1 MASVNPYS
9 IKIIGDL
16 DTTRMAKQLRQ
27 FEKSARMTAGGKTG
41 KGGFYADIGKDAQ
54 KAGKGIKGFN
64 GQIQRT
70 TKQLK
75 NVKGTVG
82 GKTFRAVSVE
92 TQQAS
97 KHMRSLGSET
107 LNVAKKV
114 MQFGAV
120 TAVIRGATSGIADM
134 VQNVFELDA
143 ALTEFRK
150 VSDLSEKGLA
160 RYTDQAYRTGREV
173 AKTGSEMIQAATEFK
188 KSGYNEQDAM
198 QLGKIASMYQNVADQ
213 ELTAGEAAN
222 FIVSQMKAY
231 NIEAGNAEHVIDA
244 VNEVSNKF
252 AVSSADIAT
261 NIGKASAAMST
272 GNVTYEQSIGL
283 LTAMT
288 EITRNGA
295 KGARGL
301 ISIQSRYNQ
310 IVDESSSTGKKL
322 TAWYKEH
329 GIAIKDQNGQLRSFY
344 DVGKDVADIW
354 DTLSDNEKRYYLNT
368 QAGANQSQNLAA
380 LMKNYGTAVEATA
393 TATDSAGSASR
404 ENARY
409 LDSLEGHL
417 QELKSA
423 WEELSYKIVNSDMLK
438 KGMDILTSVI
448 KGLSSDTGQLVL
460 KFVAMFTALNLGAKA
475 LSGISSVFKGLKLI
489 RIITGFGRVTKGV
502 EGVTKASK
510 GLRYASLIMKSQFGD
525 LAKLLFNPAGLI
537 VGLGLAS
544 VALAKYVDI
553 GKDVEA
559 NKANKSLKE
568 TKDKLED
575 LNEKLKENR
584 KEWKHLKEKQANGEE
599 LTESEKRRLRVLEQE
614 TTEYKRQYD
623 LLKSMESKQATKK
636 WTSSAGSQLKGEAG
650 RQYKS
655 LRSSGQSEESAMASL
670 GLGKNANRLDVSL
683 VNYKIAAEE
692 ATRAQNEYT
701 QAVKDT
707 DKAAEKYGKN
717 SKEYEAAVERETA
730 AWDKKEKTEKDSSK
744 YLKELT
750 KQRDKLYEDY
760 GSKEIFDKEAPK
772 TLKKSRD
779 QLDAMIKAA
788 GDIQDLKEGAGDVT
802 KAFKN
807 LNKAS
812 KASGKNFL
820 KLSKDGKKIE
830 RINVRKLQ
838 QSMADAGVSAEDTLQ
853 YLKDFAKANP
863 EAEIKLH
870 GDKVA
875 IKDLEVI
882 DGQIQK
888 VDEEKAE
895 PEIDANTKDADDK
908 IKKTGKQIEKLSGKK
923 GDVKLGVTTSKGGA
937 ISKFKNAFQS
947 IKSKDVKLKTHV
959 TGKKT
964 LDNTKN
970 TWKSF
975 KDKSVT
981 LTIKKKTKNVDE
993 KHGVR
998 HFAGGIANAQ
1008 VNEQGFEI
1016 IQDATTG
1023 RMRVANGGK
1032 RGLTYIGDGDTVYT
1046 HGQSVR
1052 MLQRAGQTE
1061 GGSVFGHG
1069 DRDFD
1074 LYGLSKPIGYK
1085 KGKLSKKQYNKK
1097 YNQIVKDF
1105 DKALEKL
1112 EYERDYYHWSNA
1124 EYAQKYTELYDEY
1137 NAKLISLNE
1146 QKVKSGVKRKSD
1158 LGTERVRAYNLVQS
1172 DTESEEF
1179 QRNIESTLKDIIGD
1193 ATGLEEMLKA
1203 IQEADEAQRIT
1214 ADETAEFIKEAYKVN
1229 AEYNLK
1235 QFKNNKETYANMRK
1249 LIEDFYQQGKI
1260 SGEDYY
1266 DYLEELAEEQLDKEK
1281 ERLSERLDKTENT
1294 YDLARAYVQRQI
1306 DLLETENEEQ
1316 EKQNELVELQNNLAK
1331 ARNQRIR
1338 IYKEGEGFVY
1348 EQDTEAIREATQA
1361 LQDYKSES
1369 TSAETATNP
1378 VLAQWQAVLDLF
1390 DDLEADYEL
1399 KALENKV
1406 GSTVGALFGDMGT
1419 DTGAWSDWIKGNL
1432 STSYGLQD
1440 VLDQMDTLVD
1450 TNDILNYLDQNGQ
1463 VTDAI
1468 IDAAIANNVL
1478 PVTYAAAVTQAA
1490 QGIGAI
1496 TNTGANIASQSAIA
1510 GLTSGAVVMSGGTQ
1524 YGNVYNFDNLVLP
1537 NVTNASE
1544 FVDSLDNLPNTA
1556 LQVSTQRG

>member
-16 DTTRMAKQLRQ
+16 DTTRMAKQLHQ
-27 FEKSARMTAGGKTG
+27 FEKNARMTAGGKTG
-41 KGGFYADIGKDAQ
+41 KGGFYAGIGKDAQ
-54 KAGKGIKGFN
+54 KATKGIKGFN
-64 GQIQRT
+64 GEVVKT
-70 TKQLK
+70 NKQLK
-75 NVKGTVG
+75 SVKGSVH
-82 GKTFRAVSVE
+82 GKTFRTIGVDA
-92 TQQAS
+92 QQSA
-97 KHMRSLGSET
+97 KAMRGLGSET

-120 TAVIRGATSGIADM
+120 TAVIRGVTSGMADM

-143 ALTEFRK
+143 ALTEFKK
-150 VSDLSEKGLA
+150 VSDLSGKGLE
-160 RYTDQAYRTGREV
+160 RYTDQAYRMGREV

-188 KSGYNEQDAM
+188 KSGYSEQDAM

-231 NIEAGNAEHVIDA
+231 NMEAKDAEHIIDA
-244 VNEVSNKF
+244 VNEVSNNF

-329 GIAIKDQNGQLRSFY
+329 NIAIKDQNGQLRSFY
-344 DVGKDVADIW
+344 DVGKDVAEIW

-380 LMKNYGTAVEATA
+380 LMKNYSTAIDATE
-393 TATDSAGSASR
+393 TALRSENSASK

-409 LDSLEGHL
+409 MESLQGHL
-417 QELKSA
+417 QALKSA
-423 WEELSYKIVNSDMLK
+423 WEEFSYKLVNSDYIK
-438 KGMDILTSVI
+438 KGMDILAGTLKV
-448 KGLSSDTGQLVL
+448 LSSDVGQVIIKFALLAAGLNVVAKVFSGVGSAFRAL
-460 KFVAMFTALNLGAKA
+460 KFAK
-475 LSGISSVFKGLKLI
+475 
-489 RIITGFGRVTKGV
+489 IITGFGRVTKGV

-510 GLRYASLIMKSQFGD
+510 GLRYAQLVMKSQFGD
-525 LAKLLFNPAGLI
+525 LAKLLFNPTGLI

-568 TKDKLED
+568 TKNKLED

-584 KEWKHLKEKQANGEE
+584 KEWKHLREKQASGEE

-614 TTEYKRQYD
+614 TNEYKRQYD

-636 WTSSAGSQLKGEAG
+636 WTSSAGSQLKGAAKK
-650 RQYKS
+650 QYKS

-683 VNYKIAAEE
+683 VNYKVAAEE
-692 ATRAQNEYT
+692 ATRAQNEYL
-701 QAVKDT
+701 QAVKAT
-707 DKAAEKYGKN
+707 DEAAEKYGKH
-717 SKEYEAAVERETA
+717 SDEYTAAVERETK
-730 AWDKKEKTEKDSSK
+730 AWDKKEEIEKDSSK
-744 YLKELT
+744 YLKDLT

-760 GSKEIFDKEAPK
+760 GGKEIFDKEAPK

-779 QLDAMIKAA
+779 QLDSMIKAA
-788 GDIQDLKEGAGDVT
+788 KDVNDLKEGAGNVT

-812 KASGKNFL
+812 KASGNNFL
-820 KLSKDGKKIE
+820 KLSKDGKKVE

-838 QSMADAGVSAEDTLQ
+838 QSMADVGASAEDTLQ
-853 YLKDFAKANP
+853 YLKDFAKEHP
-863 EAEIKLH
+863 EAKIKLD
-870 GDKVA
+870 GDDVA
-875 IKDLEVI
+875 IKDLEFV
-882 DGQIQK
+882 DGKIQ
-888 VDEEKAE
+888 
-895 PEIDANTKDADDK
+895 K
-908 IKKTGKQIEKLSGKK
+908 IKKEKPEVKPEVKTADANAKLDAYQKKLDKINGKK
-923 GDVKLGVTTSKGGA
+923 SIAKLGVQTSKGGLGDLLNSIGKVKGKSVKVKATAIGKGAVDKLKSA
-937 ISKFKNAFQS
+937 ISGL
-947 IKSKDVKLKTHV
+947 KDKIIHV
-959 TGKKT
+959 TT
-964 LDNTKN
+964 
-970 TWKSF
+970 
-975 KDKSVT
+975 
-981 LTIKKKTKNVDE
+981 KKKTVNE

-998 HFAGGIANAQ
+998 HFAGGGEMVNAE

-1016 IQDATTG
+1016 IQDADTG
-1023 RMRVANGGK
+1023 LMRVVNGGK
-1032 RGLTYIGDGDTVYT
+1032 RGYTYLGRGDTVYT

-1052 MLQRAGQTE
+1052 MLRNAGRTE
-1061 GGSVFGHG
+1061 GNTIYGHG
-1069 DRDFD
+1069 DEDFSISGVRKPEGFAK
-1074 LYGLSKPIGYK
+1074 GLT
-1085 KGKLSKKQYNKK
+1085 KKQYKKK
-1097 YNQIVKDF
+1097 YKAIVSDF
-1105 DKALEKL
+1105 DKALAKL
-1112 EYERDYYHWSNA
+1112 EYKRDYYHWSNQ
-1124 EYAQKYTELYDEY
+1124 EYASEYTKLYDQY
-1137 NAKLISLNE
+1137 NTKLANLNK
-1146 QKVKSGVKRKSD
+1146 QKVKKGVSKSTT
-1158 LGTERVRAYNLVQS
+1158 LGTDRVRAYNLAQS
-1172 DTESEEF
+1172 DVESEQFKE
-1179 QRNIESTLKDIIGD
+1179 NIESTLKDIIGD
-1193 ATGLEEMLKA
+1193 ATGLEAMLKA
-1203 IQEADEAQRIT
+1203 IEEADKAQRIT
-1214 ADETAEFIKEAYKVN
+1214 ADETAEFIKEAYKTN
-1229 AEYNLK
+1229 AEYNMK
-1235 QFKNNKETYANMRK
+1235 QFKNNKETYVNMRK
-1249 LIEDFYQQGKI
+1249 LLEDYYADGKL

-1266 DYLEELAEEQLDKEK
+1266 DFLDELAESQLDKEK

-1294 YDLARAYVQRQI
+1294 YDLAKAYVQRQI

-1348 EQDTEAIREATQA
+1348 EQDTDAIREATQA
-1361 LQDYKSES
+1361 LQDYQAES
-1369 TSAETATNP
+1369 AGADSAVNP
-1378 VLAQWQAVLDLF
+1378 VLKQWQDILDLF

-1406 GSTVGALFGDMGT
+1406 GSTVGALFGGMGT
-1419 DTGAWSDWIKGNL
+1419 STSAWSDWIKNNL

-1440 VLDQMDTLVD
+1440 VLDQMDKLVD
-1450 TNDILNYLDQNGQ
+1450 TEDILGYLDQNGK

-1468 IDAAIANNVL
+1468 IDAAIGNNIL
-1478 PVTYAAAVTQAA
+1478 PATYAAAITQAA

-1496 TNTGANIASQSAIA
+1496 ANTGASIATQSAISS
-1510 GLTSGAVVMSGGTQ
+1510 LTSGAIVMSGGTQ

-1537 NVTNASE
+1537 NVTNATE
-1544 FVDSLDNLPNTA
+1544 FVNSLDNLPNTA
-1556 LQVSTQRG
+1556 LQVSTQRN